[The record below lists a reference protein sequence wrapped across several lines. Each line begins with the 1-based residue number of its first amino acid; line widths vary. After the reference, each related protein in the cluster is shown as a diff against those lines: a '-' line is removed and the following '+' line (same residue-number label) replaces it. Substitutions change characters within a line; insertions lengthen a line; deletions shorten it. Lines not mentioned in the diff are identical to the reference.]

1 MALLIRVLLR
11 KSDSKFGVKD
21 MSPPKENILSLL
33 IRTTGLK
40 SQAHYSFLEIAKYFT
55 SAI

>member
-11 KSDSKFGVKD
+11 KSDSKVGVKD